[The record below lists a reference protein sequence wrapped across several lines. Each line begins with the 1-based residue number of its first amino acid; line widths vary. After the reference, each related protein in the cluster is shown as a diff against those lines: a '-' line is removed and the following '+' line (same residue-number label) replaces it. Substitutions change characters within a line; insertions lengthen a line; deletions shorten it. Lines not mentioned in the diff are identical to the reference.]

1 MTKITLD
8 TDNVKHYIADLAQ
21 QRDEL
26 KLKIHL
32 AAKEMQDEWHETEKK
47 WEKFS
52 HDAKLQESGKDV
64 LSALEILGSEL
75 KSAYSRIRKAL

>member
-8 TDNVKHYIADLAQ
+8 TDNVKNYIADLSR

-32 AAKEMQDEWHETEKK
+32 AAKDMQDEWRDAEKK

-52 HDAKLQESGKDV
+52 HDAKLQESGKNM
-64 LSALEILGSEL
+64 LAALEALGSEL
-75 KSAYSRIRKAL
+75 KGAYTHIRKAL